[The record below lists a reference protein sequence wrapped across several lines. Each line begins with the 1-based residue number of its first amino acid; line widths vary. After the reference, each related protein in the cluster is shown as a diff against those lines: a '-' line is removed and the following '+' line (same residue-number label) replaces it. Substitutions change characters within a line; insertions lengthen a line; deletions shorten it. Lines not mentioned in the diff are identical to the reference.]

1 MAIGRISGSV
11 LKSNLTRNGVDLAF
25 ETNLLYLDVTN
36 SRVGIGTSEP
46 STALHVVGDTT
57 ITGTLNI
64 SGALT
69 AGSFSPDS
77 ISVNNLSSADSTAIQ
92 INDAVNVS
100 GTLTANTIQTNSLSS
115 TESTAIQVND
125 SLNASGTITATSFVT
140 HGASGNITGVNNIEL
155 NQISSNDS
163 TAVQV
168 ADGMNV
174 SGTLTAPTFVT
185 NDISSGDST
194 AIQINDAVNISG
206 TLNAKIIVTNN
217 ISSEDSTAIQINDA
231 VNVSGSLTANSGFI
245 ANAITYPTTDGS
257 NGQVLQTDGA
267 GNLSFADAGGGGGG
281 NNTATRQFNHLRLT
295 TSSAVI
301 DEFDI
306 EEYRAAVYHISTE
319 DVTNSLTG
327 MTTLSVVH
335 DGSTA
340 YSNQHESNEDS
351 TNLALFSV
359 AISGTKVQ
367 ISAQANAQSSHVN
380 LRLYRIALGD
390 HHDTVANTN
399 SKIIVTNTGIGS
411 TAVTLDQFTKTD
423 IQGAKYYILIKD
435 TTAGQYQLSEMSV
448 VHDGTTVFFNDY
460 AKVLTNL
467 NQETTFSADISGST
481 VNLKAISG
489 GSTTGTAIMYRVDLG
504 SSTKLGEYD
513 GMLYGKA
520 GDVDSAAQTIDSFD
534 ALERRS
540 AKYLVTVANT
550 ETGTYQNSEI
560 TMVTDGI
567 NAYITESVVLSGSNS
582 LTTFTAD
589 VSGGRARL
597 RAAGSPA
604 NNEIYFARLSSIK
617 PVIYR
622 ATNHT
627 ADNFYLDGANIQ
639 FHDTLFDLSGTTGA
653 IILPSGSSSQ
663 QPTGQAGMLRYNTSL
678 SRYEKWDGTSFVDI
692 LATTAAAS
700 DTSNIS
706 LPTPSTGIGT
716 TITTID
722 SFTTGAFDSAYYYAV
737 TRDEINNETHTGRY
751 TLVHNNSN
759 AFVSHSNGV
768 QSGSNDQIAV
778 TADINAGTVRLRA
791 TGSSVVNSVSLY
803 RIALGDST
811 TAGTAGNTSTIIN
824 TDVDSDIENLDTWSA
839 STYRGAKYFISVNA
853 EGITELSNLEAVVVH
868 NGSDAYITIYNEI
881 NTGNNSLITL
891 TADISGGLVRLRGTG
906 NMPNLRVTMYRILL
920 GDSETTATG
929 DNTKTV
935 GASSVSSSATS
946 IDTFSTESFT
956 GAQYVVVGYNSAEG
970 AASISEVH
978 VITDGSDAYVS
989 SGPMVSTKGSDQL
1002 TFTAALSGTTVTLS
1016 AASTSGSSTTVNAF
1030 RVSLL
1035 RTSAGASTSETV
1047 LISPAQTITGQKTF
1061 SSEVVLNS
1069 ISSIDSTAVQINDG
1083 LTVSGAFTAN
1093 TIQTNNISSSESSAI
1108 QINDAVNISGSLT
1121 AADLRVAGAYG
1132 NSYITT
1138 FASMF
1143 IDGTS
1148 TNNIV
1153 QVSSLDRDKGM
1164 GMWSTGGGAG
1174 RLYSVDAIE
1183 FRTGVTLRDRDT
1195 PTGGS
1200 TKLTI
1205 AADGAATFSNTL
1217 TANTFVTNEISS
1229 ADSSAIQIND
1239 GVNVSGAMSVS
1250 GSYQVNGKQAVNG
1263 PAFRAYIATGQ
1274 TITSGSQQK
1283 VTFGSETF
1291 DTNGNFASSTFTPN
1305 VEGYY
1310 QLNATVR
1317 ISGSSGTGEVMI
1329 TIWKNGSEYSRGTNE
1344 QGTEQGNNFYS
1355 MQVSDIAYAN
1365 GTTDYFEIY
1374 IQQTSGGSRDTTAG
1388 SNISYFSGSMIRGA

>member
-1 MAIGRISGSV
+1 MAIGRITGSV

-46 STALHVVGDTT
+46 STTLHVVGNTT
-57 ITGTLNI
+57 MTGTLNL

-69 AGSFSPDS
+69 VGSFSPDT
-77 ISVNNLSSADSTAIQ
+77 ISLNNISSADSTAIQ
-92 INDAVNVS
+92 VNDGMNVS
-100 GTLTANTIQTNSLSS
+100 GTLTANTFVTNNISSSESSAIQIDDGLNVQGTLTTNTIQTNVLSS

-140 HGASGNITGVNNIEL
+140 HGTSGNITGVNNIEL

-185 NDISSGDST
+185 NDISSGDSN
-194 AIQINDAVNISG
+194 AVQINDALNVSG
-206 TLNAKIIVTNN
+206 TL
-217 ISSEDSTAIQINDA
+217 TATGL
-231 VNVSGSLTANSGFI
+231 VANG
-245 ANAITYPTTDGS
+245 ITYPTADGS

-281 NNTATRQFNHLRLT
+281 NNTATKQFSHLRLT
-295 TSSAVI
+295 TSSTVI

-399 SKIIVTNTGIGS
+399 SKIIVTTTGIGS

-435 TTAGQYQLSEMSV
+435 STASQYQFSQLSL
-448 VHDGTTVFFNDY
+448 VHDGTTAYFNDY

-467 NQETTFSADISGST
+467 DQETIFSADISGST

-489 GSTTGTAIMYRVDLG
+489 GSTTGTAIMYRIDLG
-504 SSTKLGEYD
+504 SATKLGEYD

-550 ETGTYQNSEI
+550 DTGTYQNSEI
-560 TMVTDGI
+560 TLVTDGN
-567 NAYITESVVLSGSNS
+567 NAFITESLLLSGSNS

-627 ADNFYLDGANIQ
+627 ADNFYLDGDNIT
-639 FHDTLFDLSGTTGA
+639 FHDTVFDLSGTTGA
-653 IILPSGSSSQ
+653 LILPAGSSAQ
-663 QPTGQAGMLRYNTSL
+663 QPTGQSGMLRYNTSL
-678 SRYEKWDGTSFVDI
+678 GRYEKWDGTSFVDI

-706 LPTPSTGIGT
+706 LPTPATGIGT

-737 TRDEINNETHTGRY
+737 SRDEINNETHTGRY
-751 TLVHNNSN
+751 TLVHNNSD

-824 TDVDSDIENLDTWSA
+824 TDVDSAIEDLDTWSA
-839 STYRGAKYFISVNA
+839 SSYRGAKYFISVNA
-853 EGITELSNLEAVVVH
+853 EGITELANLEAVVVH
-868 NGSDAYITIYNEI
+868 DGSDAYITIYNEI

-891 TADISGGLVRLRGTG
+891 TADVSGGLVRLRGTG
-906 NMPNLRVTMYRILL
+906 NTPNLRVTMYRILL

-978 VITDGSDAYVS
+978 VVTDGSDAYVS
-989 SGPMVSTKGSDQL
+989 SGPIVSTKGSDQL
-1002 TFTAALSGTTVTLS
+1002 TFTAALSGTTMTLS
-1016 AASTSGSSTTVNAF
+1016 AASTSGSSTTVNAY

-1061 SSEVVLNS
+1061 TTP
-1069 ISSIDSTAVQINDG
+1069 IA
-1083 LTVSGAFTAN
+1083 LTVGSDPTTVAN
-1093 TIQTNNISSSESSAI
+1093 TAHIYAKDESASAEVYVRDEAGNVTKIS
-1108 QINDAVNISGSLT
+1108 
-1121 AADLRVAGAYG
+1121 
-1132 NSYITT
+1132 
-1138 FASMF
+1138 
-1143 IDGTS
+1143 
-1148 TNNIV
+1148 
-1153 QVSSLDRDKGM
+1153 
-1164 GMWSTGGGAG
+1164 
-1174 RLYSVDAIE
+1174 
-1183 FRTGVTLRDRDT
+1183 
-1195 PTGGS
+1195 PH
-1200 TKLTI
+1200 
-1205 AADGAATFSNTL
+1205 
-1217 TANTFVTNEISS
+1217 
-1229 ADSSAIQIND
+1229 
-1239 GVNVSGAMSVS
+1239 
-1250 GSYQVNGKQAVNG
+1250 
-1263 PAFRAYIATGQ
+1263 
-1274 TITSGSQQK
+1274 
-1283 VTFGSETF
+1283 
-1291 DTNGNFASSTFTPN
+1291 
-1305 VEGYY
+1305 
-1310 QLNATVR
+1310 NAQ
-1317 ISGSSGTGEVMI
+1317 GE
-1329 TIWKNGSEYSRGTNE
+1329 WEYYSR
-1344 QGTEQGNNFYS
+1344 
-1355 MQVSDIAYAN
+1355 
-1365 GTTDYFEIY
+1365 
-1374 IQQTSGGSRDTTAG
+1374 
-1388 SNISYFSGSMIRGA
+1388 NIKTGKIVRVNMEEMIRDLEQLTGKTYIKNE

>member
-1 MAIGRISGSV
+1 MAIGRITGSV

-46 STALHVVGDTT
+46 STTLHVVGNTT
-57 ITGTLNI
+57 MTGTLNL

-69 AGSFSPDS
+69 VGSFSPDT
-77 ISVNNLSSADSTAIQ
+77 ISLNNISSADSTAIQ
-92 INDAVNVS
+92 VNDGMNVS
-100 GTLTANTIQTNSLSS
+100 GTLTANTFVTNNISSSESSAIQIDDGLNVQGTLTTNTIQTNVLSS

-140 HGASGNITGVNNIEL
+140 HGTSGNITGVNNIEL

-185 NDISSGDST
+185 NDISSGDSN
-194 AIQINDAVNISG
+194 AVQINDALNVSG
-206 TLNAKIIVTNN
+206 TL
-217 ISSEDSTAIQINDA
+217 TATGL
-231 VNVSGSLTANSGFI
+231 VANG
-245 ANAITYPTTDGS
+245 ITYPTADGS

-281 NNTATRQFNHLRLT
+281 NNTATKQFSHLRLT
-295 TSSAVI
+295 TSSTVI

-399 SKIIVTNTGIGS
+399 SKIIVTTTGIGS

-435 TTAGQYQLSEMSV
+435 STASQYQFSQLSL
-448 VHDGTTVFFNDY
+448 VHDGTTAYFNDY

-467 NQETTFSADISGST
+467 DQETIFSADISGST

-489 GSTTGTAIMYRVDLG
+489 GSTTGTAIMYRIDLG
-504 SSTKLGEYD
+504 SATKLGEYD

-550 ETGTYQNSEI
+550 DTGTYQNSEI
-560 TMVTDGI
+560 TLVTDGN
-567 NAYITESVVLSGSNS
+567 NAFITESLLLSGSNS

-627 ADNFYLDGANIQ
+627 ADNFYLDGDNIT
-639 FHDTLFDLSGTTGA
+639 FHDTVFDLSGTTGA
-653 IILPSGSSSQ
+653 LILPAGSSAQ
-663 QPTGQAGMLRYNTSL
+663 QPTGQSGMLRYNTSL
-678 SRYEKWDGTSFVDI
+678 GRYEKWDGTSFVDI

-706 LPTPSTGIGT
+706 LPTPATGIGT

-737 TRDEINNETHTGRY
+737 SRDEINNETHTGRY
-751 TLVHNNSN
+751 TLVHNNSD

-824 TDVDSDIENLDTWSA
+824 TDVDSAIEDLDTWSA
-839 STYRGAKYFISVNA
+839 SSYRGAKYFISVNA
-853 EGITELSNLEAVVVH
+853 EGITELANLEAVVVH
-868 NGSDAYITIYNEI
+868 DGSDAYITIYNEI

-891 TADISGGLVRLRGTG
+891 TADVSGGLVRLRGTG
-906 NMPNLRVTMYRILL
+906 NTPNLRVTMYRILL

-978 VITDGSDAYVS
+978 VVTDGSDAYVS
-989 SGPMVSTKGSDQL
+989 SGPIVSTKGSDQL
-1002 TFTAALSGTTVTLS
+1002 TFTAALSGTTMTLS

-1061 SSEVVLNS
+1061 TTP
-1069 ISSIDSTAVQINDG
+1069 IA
-1083 LTVSGAFTAN
+1083 LTVGSDPTTVAN
-1093 TIQTNNISSSESSAI
+1093 TAHIYAKDESASAEVYVRDEAGNVTKIS
-1108 QINDAVNISGSLT
+1108 
-1121 AADLRVAGAYG
+1121 
-1132 NSYITT
+1132 
-1138 FASMF
+1138 
-1143 IDGTS
+1143 
-1148 TNNIV
+1148 
-1153 QVSSLDRDKGM
+1153 
-1164 GMWSTGGGAG
+1164 
-1174 RLYSVDAIE
+1174 
-1183 FRTGVTLRDRDT
+1183 
-1195 PTGGS
+1195 PH
-1200 TKLTI
+1200 
-1205 AADGAATFSNTL
+1205 
-1217 TANTFVTNEISS
+1217 
-1229 ADSSAIQIND
+1229 
-1239 GVNVSGAMSVS
+1239 
-1250 GSYQVNGKQAVNG
+1250 
-1263 PAFRAYIATGQ
+1263 
-1274 TITSGSQQK
+1274 
-1283 VTFGSETF
+1283 
-1291 DTNGNFASSTFTPN
+1291 
-1305 VEGYY
+1305 
-1310 QLNATVR
+1310 NAQ
-1317 ISGSSGTGEVMI
+1317 GE
-1329 TIWKNGSEYSRGTNE
+1329 WEYYSR
-1344 QGTEQGNNFYS
+1344 
-1355 MQVSDIAYAN
+1355 
-1365 GTTDYFEIY
+1365 
-1374 IQQTSGGSRDTTAG
+1374 
-1388 SNISYFSGSMIRGA
+1388 NIKTGKIVRVNMEEMIRDLEQLTGKTYIKNE

>member
-46 STALHVVGDTT
+46 ATALHVVGDTT

-100 GTLTANTIQTNSLSS
+100 GTLTAKTFVTNELNSEDSTAIQVNDAMNVSGTLTANTFVTNQIKDANGNEILSFSTTASATDYLVVKNGIGVGTPLHIYAEGDSANIGVHLQPKGSGIFTISDGTDFNKGIRFRSSSSAASAITLIDAVSSAGRVITLPDATDTLVGRATQDTLTNKTISTANNTITGTVVTLVGDDSTGTAVNIGETFKIAGTSNITTAVSGDTLTITGSKDIDVNSITSSDSSAIQINDAVNVSGTLTANTIQTNSLSS

-125 SLNASGTITATSFVT
+125 SLNASGTITAASFVT
-140 HGASGNITGVNNIEL
+140 HGTSGNITGVNNIEL

-194 AIQINDAVNISG
+194 AIQINDAVNVSG

-231 VNVSGSLTANSGFI
+231 VNVSGTLTVNSGFV
-245 ANAITYPTTDGS
+245 ANAITYPTADGS

-267 GNLSFADAGGGGGG
+267 GNLTFADAGGGGGG
-281 NNTATRQFNHLRLT
+281 NNTATRQFSHLRLT

-435 TTAGQYQLSEMSV
+435 TTAAQYQLSEMSV
-448 VHDGTTVFFNDY
+448 VHDGTTVYFNDY

-489 GSTTGTAIMYRVDLG
+489 GSTTGTAIMYRIDLG
-504 SSTKLGEYD
+504 SATKLGEYD

-534 ALERRS
+534 ALERRA
-540 AKYLVTVANT
+540 AKYLITVANT

-560 TMVTDGI
+560 TLVTDGT
-567 NAYITESVVLSGSNS
+567 NAYITESVVLSGSNE

-653 IILPSGSSSQ
+653 IILPSGSSAQ
-663 QPTGQAGMLRYNTSL
+663 QPTGQSGMLRYNTSL
-678 SRYEKWDGTSFVDI
+678 GRYEKWDGTSFVDI

-700 DTSNIS
+700 DTSNVS
-706 LPTPSTGIGT
+706 LPTPITGIDN
-716 TITTID
+716 TISTID
-722 SFTTGAFDSAYYYAV
+722 SFLISAFDSAYYYAV

-751 TLVHNNSN
+751 TLVHNNSD

-768 QSGSNDQIAV
+768 QSGNNDQISV
-778 TADINAGTVRLRA
+778 TADINAGSVRLRA
-791 TGSSVVNSVSLY
+791 TGTSVVNSVTLY
-803 RIALGDST
+803 RIGLGDST
-811 TAGTAGNTSTIIN
+811 NAGTAGNTATILN
-824 TDVDSDIENLDTWSA
+824 ADVDSATENLDTWST
-839 STYRGAKYFISVNA
+839 SSYRAAKYFISVNA
-853 EGITELSNLEAVVVH
+853 EGITELSNLEALVVH
-868 NGSDAYITIYNEI
+868 DGSDAYITIYNEI
-881 NTGNNSLITL
+881 YTGNNSLITL
-891 TADISGGLVRLRGTG
+891 TADISGGTVRLRGSG
-906 NMPNLRVTMYRILL
+906 NTPNLRVTMYRVLL
-920 GDSETTATG
+920 SDAETTATG
-929 DNTKTV
+929 DNVKTV

-946 IDTFSTESFT
+946 IDTFSSDLYT
-956 GAQYVVVGYNSAEG
+956 GAQYIVVGHNSSES

-978 VITDGSDAYVS
+978 VVTDGSDAYVS
-989 SGPMVSTKGSDQL
+989 SGPIVSTKGSDHL
-1002 TFTAALSGTTVTLS
+1002 TFTAGITGSTVTLS

-1030 RVSLL
+1030 RIALL
-1035 RTSAGASTSETV
+1035 RISAGASTANTV
-1047 LISPAQTITGQKTF
+1047 LVNTTQTITGQKTF
-1061 SSEVVLNS
+1061 TTP
-1069 ISSIDSTAVQINDG
+1069 IA
-1083 LTVSGAFTAN
+1083 LTVGSDPSTVAN
-1093 TIQTNNISSSESSAI
+1093 TAHIYAKDESASAEVYVRDEAGNVTKIS
-1108 QINDAVNISGSLT
+1108 
-1121 AADLRVAGAYG
+1121 
-1132 NSYITT
+1132 
-1138 FASMF
+1138 
-1143 IDGTS
+1143 
-1148 TNNIV
+1148 
-1153 QVSSLDRDKGM
+1153 
-1164 GMWSTGGGAG
+1164 
-1174 RLYSVDAIE
+1174 
-1183 FRTGVTLRDRDT
+1183 
-1195 PTGGS
+1195 PH
-1200 TKLTI
+1200 
-1205 AADGAATFSNTL
+1205 
-1217 TANTFVTNEISS
+1217 
-1229 ADSSAIQIND
+1229 
-1239 GVNVSGAMSVS
+1239 
-1250 GSYQVNGKQAVNG
+1250 
-1263 PAFRAYIATGQ
+1263 
-1274 TITSGSQQK
+1274 
-1283 VTFGSETF
+1283 
-1291 DTNGNFASSTFTPN
+1291 
-1305 VEGYY
+1305 
-1310 QLNATVR
+1310 NAQ
-1317 ISGSSGTGEVMI
+1317 GE
-1329 TIWKNGSEYSRGTNE
+1329 WEYYSRNTKTGKIVRVNME
-1344 QGTEQGNNFYS
+1344 E
-1355 MQVSDIAYAN
+1355 
-1365 GTTDYFEIY
+1365 
-1374 IQQTSGGSRDTTAG
+1374 
-1388 SNISYFSGSMIRGA
+1388 MIRDLEQLTGKTYIKNE

>member
-1 MAIGRISGSV
+1 MAIGRITGSV

-46 STALHVVGDTT
+46 STTLHVVGTTT
-57 ITGTLNI
+57 ITGALNI

-69 AGSFSPDS
+69 AGSFSPDT

-100 GTLTANTIQTNSLSS
+100 GTLTAKTFVTNELNSEDSTAIQVNDAMNVSGTLTANTLVTNNISSSESSAIQIDDGLNVQGTLTANTVQTNVLSS

-125 SLNASGTITATSFVT
+125 SLNASGTITAASFVT
-140 HGASGNITGVNNIEL
+140 HGTSGNITGVNNIEL

-168 ADGMNV
+168 ADSMNV

-194 AIQINDAVNISG
+194 AIQINDSVNISG
-206 TLNAKIIVTNN
+206 TLSTDVLDVNE
-217 ISSEDSTAIQINDA
+217 ISSGDSTAIQINDA
-231 VNVSGSLTANSGFI
+231 VNISGTLNAKTIVTNNISSDDSTAIQVNDAVNVSGTLTANSGFV
-245 ANAITYPTTDGS
+245 ANGITYPTADGS

-281 NNTATRQFNHLRLT
+281 NNTATRQFSHLRLT

-335 DGSTA
+335 DNATA
-340 YSNQHESNEDS
+340 YINQHDSNEDS
-351 TNLALFSV
+351 TNLATFSV

-399 SKIIVTNTGIGS
+399 SKIIVTSTGIGS
-411 TAVTLDQFTKTD
+411 TEVTLDQFTKTD

-435 TTAGQYQLSEMSV
+435 PTAGQYQLSEMSI
-448 VHDGTTVFFNDY
+448 VHDGTTAYFNDY

-467 NQETTFSADISGST
+467 DQETTFTADISGST
-481 VNLKAISG
+481 VNLKATSG
-489 GSTTGTAIMYRVDLG
+489 GSTTGTAIMYRIDLG
-504 SSTKLGEYD
+504 SATKLGEYD
-513 GMLYGKA
+513 GMFYGKA
-520 GDVDSAAQTIDSFD
+520 GDVDSSAQTIDSFD
-534 ALERRS
+534 ALERRT

-550 ETGTYQNSEI
+550 DTGTYQNSEI
-560 TMVTDGI
+560 TLVTDGT
-567 NAYITESVVLSGSNS
+567 NAFITESLVLSGSNS

-589 VSGGRARL
+589 ISGGRARL

-604 NNEIYFARLSSIK
+604 NNEIYFARLSSVK

-627 ADNFYLDGANIQ
+627 ADNFYLDGQNIQ

-653 IILPSGSSSQ
+653 LILPSGSSAQ

-678 SRYEKWDGTSFVDI
+678 GRYEKWDGTSFVDI

-700 DTSNIS
+700 DTTNVS
-706 LPTPSTGIGT
+706 LPTPVTGIGT

-751 TLVHNNSN
+751 TLVHNNSD

-778 TADINAGTVRLRA
+778 TADVNAGTVRLRA
-791 TGSSVVNSVSLY
+791 TGTSVVNSVSLY

-811 TAGTAGNTSTIIN
+811 TAGTAGNTATIIN
-824 TDVDSDIENLDTWSA
+824 TDVDSAIENLDTWSI
-839 STYRGAKYFISVNA
+839 SSYRGAKYFISVNA

-868 NGSDAYITIYNEI
+868 DGSDAYITIYNEI

-891 TADISGGLVRLRGTG
+891 SADVSGGLVRLRGTG
-906 NMPNLRVTMYRILL
+906 NTPNLRVTMYRILL

-978 VITDGSDAYVS
+978 VVTDGSDAYVS
-989 SGPMVSTKGSDQL
+989 SGPIVSTKGSDQL

-1035 RTSAGASTSETV
+1035 RTSAGAATSETV

-1061 SSEVVLNS
+1061 
-1069 ISSIDSTAVQINDG
+1069 TAPIA
-1083 LTVSGAFTAN
+1083 LTV
-1093 TIQTNNISSSESSAI
+1093 
-1108 QINDAVNISGSLT
+1108 GS
-1121 AADLRVAGAYG
+1121 DP
-1132 NSYITT
+1132 TT
-1138 FASMF
+1138 
-1143 IDGTS
+1143 
-1148 TNNIV
+1148 
-1153 QVSSLDRDKGM
+1153 
-1164 GMWSTGGGAG
+1164 
-1174 RLYSVDAIE
+1174 
-1183 FRTGVTLRDRDT
+1183 
-1195 PTGGS
+1195 
-1200 TKLTI
+1200 
-1205 AADGAATFSNTL
+1205 
-1217 TANTFVTNEISS
+1217 VTNTAHIYAKDEAASAEVFVRDEAGNVTKISPHNALGEWEYYS
-1229 ADSSAIQIND
+1229 RNTKT
-1239 GVNVSGAMSVS
+1239 
-1250 GSYQVNGKQAVNG
+1250 GK
-1263 PAFRAYIATGQ
+1263 
-1274 TITSGSQQK
+1274 
-1283 VTFGSETF
+1283 
-1291 DTNGNFASSTFTPN
+1291 
-1305 VEGYY
+1305 
-1310 QLNATVR
+1310 TVR
-1317 ISGSSGTGEVMI
+1317 VNME
-1329 TIWKNGSEYSRGTNE
+1329 E
-1344 QGTEQGNNFYS
+1344 
-1355 MQVSDIAYAN
+1355 
-1365 GTTDYFEIY
+1365 
-1374 IQQTSGGSRDTTAG
+1374 
-1388 SNISYFSGSMIRGA
+1388 MIRDLEQLTGKKYIKNE

>member
-57 ITGTLNI
+57 ITGALSI

-125 SLNASGTITATSFVT
+125 SLNASGTITAASFVT
-140 HGASGNITGVNNIEL
+140 HGTSGNITGVNNIEL

-194 AIQINDAVNISG
+194 AIQINDAVNVSG

-231 VNVSGSLTANSGFI
+231 VNVSGTLTVNSGFI

-257 NGQVLQTDGA
+257 NGQMLQTDGA

-295 TSSAVI
+295 TTSTVI

-435 TTAGQYQLSEMSV
+435 TTAAQYQLSEMSV
-448 VHDGTTVFFNDY
+448 VHDGTTVYFNDY

-489 GSTTGTAIMYRVDLG
+489 GSTTGTAIMYRIDLG

-534 ALERRS
+534 ALERRA
-540 AKYLVTVANT
+540 AKYLITVANT

-560 TMVTDGI
+560 TLVTDGT

-653 IILPSGSSSQ
+653 IILPSGSSAQ

-678 SRYEKWDGTSFVDI
+678 GRYEKWDGTSFVDI

-700 DTSNIS
+700 DTSNVS
-706 LPTPSTGIGT
+706 LPTPSTGIAT

-751 TLVHNNSN
+751 TLVHNNSD

-811 TAGTAGNTSTIIN
+811 TAGTAGNTATIIN
-824 TDVDSDIENLDTWSA
+824 TDVDSAIENLDTWSA

-853 EGITELSNLEAVVVH
+853 EGITELGNLEAVVVH
-868 NGSDAYITIYNEI
+868 DGSDAYITIYNEI

-906 NMPNLRVTMYRILL
+906 NTPNLRVIMYRILL

-978 VITDGSDAYVS
+978 VVTDGSDAYVS
-989 SGPMVSTKGSDQL
+989 SGPIVSTKGSDQL

-1061 SSEVVLNS
+1061 TTP
-1069 ISSIDSTAVQINDG
+1069 IA
-1083 LTVSGAFTAN
+1083 LTVGSDPITVAN
-1093 TIQTNNISSSESSAI
+1093 NAHIYAKDESASAEVYVRDEAGNVTKIS
-1108 QINDAVNISGSLT
+1108 
-1121 AADLRVAGAYG
+1121 
-1132 NSYITT
+1132 
-1138 FASMF
+1138 
-1143 IDGTS
+1143 
-1148 TNNIV
+1148 
-1153 QVSSLDRDKGM
+1153 
-1164 GMWSTGGGAG
+1164 
-1174 RLYSVDAIE
+1174 
-1183 FRTGVTLRDRDT
+1183 
-1195 PTGGS
+1195 PH
-1200 TKLTI
+1200 
-1205 AADGAATFSNTL
+1205 
-1217 TANTFVTNEISS
+1217 
-1229 ADSSAIQIND
+1229 
-1239 GVNVSGAMSVS
+1239 
-1250 GSYQVNGKQAVNG
+1250 
-1263 PAFRAYIATGQ
+1263 
-1274 TITSGSQQK
+1274 
-1283 VTFGSETF
+1283 
-1291 DTNGNFASSTFTPN
+1291 
-1305 VEGYY
+1305 
-1310 QLNATVR
+1310 NAQ
-1317 ISGSSGTGEVMI
+1317 GE
-1329 TIWKNGSEYSRGTNE
+1329 WEYYSRNTKTGKIVRVNME
-1344 QGTEQGNNFYS
+1344 E
-1355 MQVSDIAYAN
+1355 
-1365 GTTDYFEIY
+1365 
-1374 IQQTSGGSRDTTAG
+1374 
-1388 SNISYFSGSMIRGA
+1388 MIRDLEQLTGKTYIKNE

>member
-1 MAIGRISGSV
+1 MAIGRITGSV

-46 STALHVVGDTT
+46 STTLHVVGNTT
-57 ITGTLNI
+57 MTGTLNL

-69 AGSFSPDS
+69 VGSFSPDT
-77 ISVNNLSSADSTAIQ
+77 ISLNNISSADSTAIQ
-92 INDAVNVS
+92 VNDGMNVS
-100 GTLTANTIQTNSLSS
+100 GTLTANTFVTNNISSSESSAIQIDDGLNVQGTLTTNTIQTNVLSS

-140 HGASGNITGVNNIEL
+140 HGTSGNITGVNNIEL

-185 NDISSGDST
+185 NDISSGDSN
-194 AIQINDAVNISG
+194 AVQINDALNVSG
-206 TLNAKIIVTNN
+206 TL
-217 ISSEDSTAIQINDA
+217 TATGL
-231 VNVSGSLTANSGFI
+231 VANG
-245 ANAITYPTTDGS
+245 ITYPTADGS

-281 NNTATRQFNHLRLT
+281 NNTATKQFSHLRLT
-295 TSSAVI
+295 TSSTVI

-399 SKIIVTNTGIGS
+399 SKIIVTTTGIGS

-435 TTAGQYQLSEMSV
+435 STASQYQFSQLSL
-448 VHDGTTVFFNDY
+448 VHDGTTAYFNDY

-467 NQETTFSADISGST
+467 DQETIFSADISGST

-489 GSTTGTAIMYRVDLG
+489 GSTTGTAIMYRIDLG
-504 SSTKLGEYD
+504 SATKLGEYD

-550 ETGTYQNSEI
+550 DTGTYQNSEI
-560 TMVTDGI
+560 TLVTDGT
-567 NAYITESVVLSGSNS
+567 NAFITESVVLSGINS
-582 LTTFTAD
+582 LTTFSAD

-627 ADNFYLDGANIQ
+627 ADNFYLDGDNIT
-639 FHDTLFDLSGTTGA
+639 FHDTVFDLSGTTGA
-653 IILPSGSSSQ
+653 LILPAGSSAQ
-663 QPTGQAGMLRYNTSL
+663 QPTGQSGMLRYNTSL
-678 SRYEKWDGTSFVDI
+678 GRYEKWDGTSFVDI

-706 LPTPSTGIGT
+706 LPTPATGIGT

-737 TRDEINNETHTGRY
+737 SRDEINNETHTGRY
-751 TLVHNNSN
+751 TLVHNNSD

-824 TDVDSDIENLDTWSA
+824 TDVDSAIEDLDTWSA
-839 STYRGAKYFISVNA
+839 SSYRGAKYFISVNA
-853 EGITELSNLEAVVVH
+853 EGITELANLEAVVVH
-868 NGSDAYITIYNEI
+868 DGSDAYITIYNEI

-891 TADISGGLVRLRGTG
+891 TADVSGGLVRLRGTG
-906 NMPNLRVTMYRILL
+906 NTPNLRVTMYRILL

-978 VITDGSDAYVS
+978 VVTDGSDAYVS
-989 SGPMVSTKGSDQL
+989 SGPIVSTKGSDQL
-1002 TFTAALSGTTVTLS
+1002 TFTAALSGTTMTLS
-1016 AASTSGSSTTVNAF
+1016 AASTSGSSTTVNAY

-1061 SSEVVLNS
+1061 TTP
-1069 ISSIDSTAVQINDG
+1069 IA
-1083 LTVSGAFTAN
+1083 LTVGSDPTTVAN
-1093 TIQTNNISSSESSAI
+1093 TAHIYAKDESASAEVYVRDEAGNVTKIS
-1108 QINDAVNISGSLT
+1108 
-1121 AADLRVAGAYG
+1121 
-1132 NSYITT
+1132 
-1138 FASMF
+1138 
-1143 IDGTS
+1143 
-1148 TNNIV
+1148 
-1153 QVSSLDRDKGM
+1153 
-1164 GMWSTGGGAG
+1164 
-1174 RLYSVDAIE
+1174 
-1183 FRTGVTLRDRDT
+1183 
-1195 PTGGS
+1195 PH
-1200 TKLTI
+1200 
-1205 AADGAATFSNTL
+1205 
-1217 TANTFVTNEISS
+1217 
-1229 ADSSAIQIND
+1229 
-1239 GVNVSGAMSVS
+1239 
-1250 GSYQVNGKQAVNG
+1250 
-1263 PAFRAYIATGQ
+1263 
-1274 TITSGSQQK
+1274 
-1283 VTFGSETF
+1283 
-1291 DTNGNFASSTFTPN
+1291 
-1305 VEGYY
+1305 
-1310 QLNATVR
+1310 NAQ
-1317 ISGSSGTGEVMI
+1317 GE
-1329 TIWKNGSEYSRGTNE
+1329 WEYYSR
-1344 QGTEQGNNFYS
+1344 
-1355 MQVSDIAYAN
+1355 
-1365 GTTDYFEIY
+1365 
-1374 IQQTSGGSRDTTAG
+1374 
-1388 SNISYFSGSMIRGA
+1388 NIKTGKIVRVNMEEMIRDLEQLTGKTYIKNE